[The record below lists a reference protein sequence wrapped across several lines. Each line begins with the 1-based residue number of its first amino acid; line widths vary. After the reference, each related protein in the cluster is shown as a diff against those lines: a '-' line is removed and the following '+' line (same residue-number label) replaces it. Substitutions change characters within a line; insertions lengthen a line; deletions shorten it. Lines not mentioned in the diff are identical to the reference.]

1 MLNIVIT
8 GANGQ
13 LGSQVC
19 SKLDDYGYS
28 IFPFTSEALDITDR
42 AKIKKILSSINPS
55 IIINCAAYTKVDDAE
70 IEVEIC
76 NKVNIDGAKNLAVS
90 AKDHDATLIHFS
102 TDYVFDGNNDEAYK
116 ETDKTGALNVY
127 GLSKLKGE
135 KEISGILNKYFIIR
149 TSWVFSEKGKNFFNT
164 MLSLAGKKELKV
176 ISDQYGMPSSADSLA
191 ELVIKICESVANS
204 KKISFGL
211 YHFANHPVTTWY
223 DFAYEIF
230 KVSKEAGAIENVP
243 KLIKI
248 NTIDYA
254 SKTKRPMHSGLSTK
268 KIENNFSIKKVFW
281 KSELAKT
288 VKRFLKK

>member
-135 KEISGILNKYFIIR
+135 KEISGI
-149 TSWVFSEKGKNFFNT
+149 
-164 MLSLAGKKELKV
+164 
-176 ISDQYGMPSSADSLA
+176 
-191 ELVIKICESVANS
+191 
-204 KKISFGL
+204 
-211 YHFANHPVTTWY
+211 
-223 DFAYEIF
+223 
-230 KVSKEAGAIENVP
+230 
-243 KLIKI
+243 
-248 NTIDYA
+248 
-254 SKTKRPMHSGLSTK
+254 
-268 KIENNFSIKKVFW
+268 
-281 KSELAKT
+281 
-288 VKRFLKK
+288 